1 MGGKDILNIIS
12 TAIIALVTPF
22 LLMLIVFPVGQMF
35 LPNEN
40 IVLTPGI
47 RMVCTS
53 IMAIIDY
60 AIVYMFIKDVL
71 IQKGIIIHLF
81 FFFLIFMWSILVGII
96 WYLFI

>member
-12 TAIIALVTPF
+12 TAIIVLVTPF
-22 LLMLIVFPVGQMF
+22 LLMLIVFPVGQMY

-60 AIVYMFIKDVL
+60 AIVYMFIKPAARL
-71 IQKGIIIHLF
+71 L
-81 FFFLIFMWSILVGII
+81 
-96 WYLFI
+96 

>member
-60 AIVYMFIKDVL
+60 AIVYMFIKKDVL

-81 FFFLIFMWSILVGII
+81 FSF
-96 WYLFI
+96 